1 MTQSRGRGLPAVHEP
16 FEWRL
21 RIYYEDTDLGGVVY
35 YANYLRY
42 LERARSEWLRALG
55 VSQSR
60 LLADRRVLFAVTS
73 VAIRYLKPARF
84 EDLLVVTS
92 ELTRLGRASMSFS
105 QTIRRE
111 SADGELLC
119 DAEVRAACLDADS
132 MRPRAMPTS
141 LFMESP

>member
-1 MTQSRGRGLPAVHEP
+1 MTASPGKSRPGVHAP
-16 FEWRL
+16 FEWRV

-35 YANYLRY
+35 YANYLRF

-55 VSQSR
+55 VSQSA
-60 LLADRRVLFAVTS
+60 LLADSRVLFAVTDVS
-73 VAIRYLKPARF
+73 IRYLSPARF
-84 EDLLVVTS
+84 EDVLVVTS
-92 ELTRLGRASMSFS
+92 ELTRLKRASMTFG

-119 DAEVRAACLDADS
+119 EADVRAACLDADS
-132 MRPRAMPTS
+132 MRPRAMPKS

>member
-1 MTQSRGRGLPAVHEP
+1 VHEP

>member
-1 MTQSRGRGLPAVHEP
+1 VHAP
-16 FEWRL
+16 FEWRV

-35 YANYLRY
+35 YANYLRF

-55 VSQSR
+55 VSQSA
-60 LLADRRVLFAVTS
+60 LLADSRVLFAVTDVS
-73 VAIRYLKPARF
+73 IRYLSPARF

-92 ELTRLGRASMSFS
+92 ELTRLKRASMTFG

-119 DAEVRAACLDADS
+119 EADVRAACLDADS
-132 MRPRAMPTS
+132 MRPRAMPKS

>member
-1 MTQSRGRGLPAVHEP
+1 MTESRGRGLPAVHEP

>member
-1 MTQSRGRGLPAVHEP
+1 MSLSSPRSGPDPHAP
-16 FEWRL
+16 FEWRV

-55 VSQSR
+55 VSQSG
-60 LLADRRVLFAVTS
+60 LLADSRVLFAVTS
-73 VAIRYLKPARF
+73 VSIRYLSPARF

-92 ELTRLGRASMSFS
+92 ELTRLQRASMTFA
-105 QTIRRE
+105 QQIRRE
-111 SADGELLC
+111 SAAGELLC
-119 DAEVRAACLDADS
+119 EAEVRAACLDADT
-132 MRPRAMPTS
+132 MRPRAMPKS

>member
-1 MTQSRGRGLPAVHEP
+1 MTASPGKSRPGVHAP
-16 FEWRL
+16 FEWRV

-35 YANYLRY
+35 YANYLRF

-55 VSQSR
+55 VSQSA
-60 LLADRRVLFAVTS
+60 LLADSRVLFAVTDVS
-73 VAIRYLKPARF
+73 IRYLSPARF

-92 ELTRLGRASMSFS
+92 ELTRLKRASMTFG

-119 DAEVRAACLDADS
+119 EADVRAACLDADS
-132 MRPRAMPTS
+132 RRPRAMPTS

>member
-1 MTQSRGRGLPAVHEP
+1 MTASPGKPRPGVHAP
-16 FEWRL
+16 FEWRV

-35 YANYLRY
+35 YANYLRF

-55 VSQSR
+55 VSQSA
-60 LLADRRVLFAVTS
+60 LLADSRVLFAVTDVS
-73 VAIRYLKPARF
+73 IRYLSPARF

-92 ELTRLGRASMSFS
+92 ELTRLKRASMTFG

-119 DAEVRAACLDADS
+119 EADVRAACLDADS
-132 MRPRAMPTS
+132 MRPRAMPKS

>member
-1 MTQSRGRGLPAVHEP
+1 
-16 FEWRL
+16 
-21 RIYYEDTDLGGVVY
+21 
-35 YANYLRY
+35 
-42 LERARSEWLRALG
+42 
-55 VSQSR
+55 
-60 LLADRRVLFAVTS
+60 VLFAVTS

-92 ELTRLGRASMSFS
+92 ELTRLGGASMSFS

>member
-1 MTQSRGRGLPAVHEP
+1 MTGTRGQVPPGVHEP
-16 FEWRL
+16 FEWRV

-55 VSQSR
+55 VSQSA
-60 LLADRRVLFAVTS
+60 LLADSRLLFAVTS
-73 VAIRYLKPARF
+73 VSIRYRRPARF
-84 EDLLVVTS
+84 EDLLIVTS
-92 ELTRLGRASMSFS
+92 ELTRLARASMTFA

-111 SADGELLC
+111 SAGGELLC

-132 MRPRAMPTS
+132 MRPRPMPES

>member
-1 MTQSRGRGLPAVHEP
+1 MTASPAKSRPGVHAP
-16 FEWRL
+16 FEWRV

-35 YANYLRY
+35 YANYLRF

-55 VSQSR
+55 VSQSA
-60 LLADRRVLFAVTS
+60 LLADSRVLFAVTDVS
-73 VAIRYLKPARF
+73 IRYLSPARF

-92 ELTRLGRASMSFS
+92 ELTRLKRASMTFG
-105 QTIRRE
+105 QTIRRQ

-119 DAEVRAACLDADS
+119 EADVRAACLDADS
-132 MRPRAMPTS
+132 MRPRAMPKS